1 MLEKLLKKKRT
12 TALLF
17 VFFLFAFSAV
27 NMKKELPFLWQA
39 AVEWYGE
46 ETEEKEV
53 GELTGEVTAAV
64 TEQVA
69 GKHGFV
75 DAYGY
80 VQLLLGK
87 EEEGNF
93 ETVKDREGKLH
104 YTYFAEEIND
114 TEELAR
120 RAGRLSRM
128 LEAEGTK
135 LLCVMPP
142 DKFIAGHTRFSAGLP
157 YHMAN
162 ETADDFLRRLE
173 GEDVK
178 ALDLRKDLADSGL
191 EMSRVFFR
199 TDHHW
204 RTETAFWAA
213 SRFCDWMGEA
223 YGEEMDPEGYFKE
236 PGHYRF
242 ITYENAFLGS
252 MGRKT
257 GRLYAGTDDFTLIF
271 PKFSTDYRYRGSS
284 FGNRE
289 FSGRFE
295 EVLIDGAVLRDGRES
310 FATDFYGA
318 YLYGNPGF
326 THIENRKRPDGP
338 EICFVKD
345 SFAVPF
351 AAFVSLRCRT
361 VDLIDPRAF
370 EGDYTEVLKDGGY
383 DYVIL
388 MFSPQNLTEEFF
400 SFCEEEQDA

>member
-1 MLEKLLKKKRT
+1 MLEKLLKKKRM

-17 VFFLFAFSAV
+17 VFFLFAFSAA
-27 NMKKELPFLWQA
+27 NIRKELPFLWQA
-39 AVEWYGE
+39 VVEWYGK
-46 ETEEKEV
+46 ETGEKERE
-53 GELTGEVTAAV
+53 ELAADINDAV
-64 TEQVA
+64 TEYVA

-93 ETVKDREGKLH
+93 EVVKDREGKLH
-104 YTYFAEEIND
+104 YTYFAEGIKD
-114 TEELAR
+114 TGEYAR
-120 RAGRLSRM
+120 RAGRLRRM
-128 LEAEGTK
+128 LKAEGTE
-135 LLCVMPP
+135 LLYVMPP
-142 DKFIAGHTRFSAGLP
+142 DKFIAGHTQLSAGLP

-173 GEDVK
+173 GEDVD
-178 ALDLRKDLADSGL
+178 ALDLRKDLTDSGMEL
-191 EMSRVFFR
+191 SRVFYR

-223 YGEEMDPEGYFKE
+223 YGEDIDPEGYYKE
-236 PGHYRF
+236 PSHYHF
-242 ITYENAFLGS
+242 ITYKNAFLGS
-252 MGRKT
+252 MGRKA

-271 PKFSTDYRYRGSS
+271 PKFSTDYRYRGSHS
-284 FGNRE
+284 GNRAI
-289 FSGRFE
+289 SGRFE
-295 EVLIDGAVLRDGRES
+295 EVLIDWAALQGGENS
-310 FATDFYGA
+310 FDADFYGA

-326 THIENRKRPDGP
+326 THIENRGRQDGP
-338 EICFVKD
+338 DICLVKD

-361 VDLIDPRAF
+361 VDLIDPRAY
-370 EGDYTEVLKDGGY
+370 EGDYTEVLKNGGY

-400 SFCEEEQDA
+400 SFCEEE